1 MAKVQHYRG
10 FNTNLD
16 KLYDSIK
23 QELQNQKD
31 LEIISEYKGT
41 MNSLFLYVV
50 L

>member
-10 FNTNLD
+10 LNTDLD

-23 QELQNQKD
+23 REIEVQKD
-31 LEIISEYKGT
+31 SR
-41 MNSLFLYVV
+41 LFQNTKV